1 MGFYLLDHPNPHGDH
16 FYRSRKGSVL
26 AIVVHVTA
34 GLEDLD
40 GGDDHSAEGT
50 AAYAASTDRAVS
62 WHSGSD
68 TDSVVELLPSSF
80 TAFQVIGY
88 NSRTYGHEISKSS
101 PDWRTVPPA
110 WIDRTLGRAAGYLAG
125 KAVELGVPIRHA
137 SKAELDAAIAH
148 NGAPV
153 GFVAH
158 ADLDPDRRRDPGYIA
173 RPPAGDTFP
182 WPRFLALMTA
192 PPKETSGMTY
202 VASHVVPGHTAPWPN
217 GRWTYIALRRDGG
230 VEVIND
236 VSALSGKSAW
246 DHGDPLRNE
255 RLTIGEAVG
264 LELLVDQ
271 AGKMTGY
278 VVLAADGGTFTYGSG
293 VPLATIAG
301 K

>member
-1 MGFYLLDHPNPHGDH
+1 VGHYLLDHPNPHGDH
-16 FYRSRKGSVL
+16 FYRTRRGGVL

-50 AAYAASTDRAVS
+50 AAYAASTDREVS

-68 TDSVVELLPSSF
+68 TDSVVELLPAAF
-80 TAFQVIGY
+80 TAFQCVGY
-88 NSRTYGHEISKSS
+88 NSRTYGHEISKST

-110 WIDRTLGRAAGYLAG
+110 WIDRTLVRAAGYLAG
-125 KAVELGVPIRHA
+125 KAHELGIPLRHA
-137 SKAELDAAIAH
+137 SKAELDRAIAQ

-158 ADLDPDRRRDPGYIA
+158 ADLDPTRRRDPGYIA

-182 WPRFLALMTA
+182 WARFLSLMTA
-192 PPKETSGMTY
+192 PPKESSLMEY
-202 VASHVVPGHTAPWPN
+202 VTTAVVPGHTGPWPN
-217 GRWTYIALRRDGG
+217 GRWTYIALRRDGR
-230 VEVIND
+230 VEIIND

-246 DHGDPLRNE
+246 YHGDPVNTSRVN
-255 RLTIGEAVG
+255 IGEAVG

-271 AGKMTGY
+271 AGRMTGY

-293 VPLATIAG
+293 VPLATVAG